1 MLIVISLSAVIFF
14 SSTSIAWGL
23 TLATPQLLVLS
34 NIAMN
39 FATLAILG
47 LPMSFFVFTVTSIP
61 QFWQCLPP
69 SWSSN
74 KCLTPI
80 ISIISSIL
88 LGLIACIFLA
98 APFFISIAFGAPA
111 FITTSYLSWSASNIS
126 FLTLT
131 SLFILPFIVFATNHL
146 VVEIYIY
153 NSQSSIDKT
162 SFGANKTKSS
172 ELACTYKPG
181 ILGTDIISETEN
193 LLSIVP
199 QERSNHENY

>member
-23 TLATPQLLVLS
+23 TLATPQLLILS

-69 SWSSN
+69 SWLPS
-74 KCLTPI
+74 KYLTPI
-80 ISIISSIL
+80 IPIISSIL

-131 SLFILPFIVFATNHL
+131 SLFILPLIVFATHHL
-146 VVEIYIY
+146 VVEVYIY
-153 NSQSSIDKT
+153 NNQPLAGGKSSVLSEYESSIFTNT
-162 SFGANKTKSS
+162 SKS
-172 ELACTYKPG
+172 G
-181 ILGTDIISETEN
+181 IARTSTISEKEH
-193 LLSIVP
+193 LLDEVIK
-199 QERSNHENY
+199 ERSNR